1 MPFRFSSVTT
11 ANQLAIGA
19 EEGDV
24 IYNTTTSRLQ
34 MYQGSAWKDVNGN
47 VEATAGTS
55 NFNDVVI
62 AGNFTVTGTTT
73 TVKQKKLTC

>member
-1 MPFRFSSVTT
+1 
-11 ANQLAIGA
+11 
-19 EEGDV
+19 
-24 IYNTTTSRLQ
+24 

-62 AGNFTVTGTTT
+62 AGDFTVTGDRYR
-73 TVKQKKLTC
+73 TVKQTNTATC